1 MADFLVNS
9 TDVSEAELQ
18 ELREAFKLE
27 HYPTLK
33 NLENPY
39 DVLYFKDGTKE
50 NGENV
55 QKALIVAPI
64 KVSLH
69 DITKDDI
76 TGKS

>member
-18 ELREAFKLE
+18 ELRDAFTLE
-27 HYPTLK
+27 HYPMLK
-33 NLENPY
+33 SLENPY
-39 DVLYFKDGTKE
+39 DVLFFKDGTKE
-50 NGENV
+50 NGDHV

-76 TGKS
+76 TGKN